1 MIMYK
6 VQRIK
11 YKGFILV
18 MFDNSEMSDMSENKL

>member
-1 MIMYK
+1 MIRYK

-18 MFDNSEMSDMSENKL
+18 MFDNSEMFDMSGK